1 MVSAMVALTMS
12 ASAHTGCR
20 RREVAAPASGPA
32 VPLAFDRDVLVLTL
46 AHGTDASARVPIS
59 GTERAKARLSLR
71 PGDHPAVRAHLES
84 DALVVNASAV
94 AEPGGSRA
102 GLAVGTHVGNVVVE
116 TGLAEPATL
125 TLPYSIRVT
134 GTLVVSPTNPYF
146 NLRDPEGLVRTVVVR
161 STAAD
166 AASFQVRAAE
176 VMAGPFEAELE
187 KAGPGTFHVQVRVRE
202 ADLPDDARGVLGRLL
217 IRSSDATEP
226 VKELPLFAFGS
237 TTRRGAPTRSDAR
250 VQ

>member
-1 MVSAMVALTMS
+1 MTAGAQ
-12 ASAHTGCR
+12 AGCR
-20 RREVAAPASGPA
+20 RRELPAPVPGPA
-32 VPLAFDRDVLVLTL
+32 VPLAFAQDVLVLTL
-46 AHGTDASARVPIS
+46 NHGRSATARIPIV
-59 GTERAKARLSLR
+59 GAQRARARLSLR
-71 PGDHPAVRAHLES
+71 ATDHPAVRAHVEN
-84 DALVVNASAV
+84 DDLVVSASAD
-94 AEPGGSRA
+94 ATPGGSKA

-125 TLPYSIRVT
+125 TLPYSIRVA

-146 NLRDPEGLVRTVVVR
+146 NLRDPDGRVRTVVVR

-176 VMAGPFEAELE
+176 VTAGPFEAELE

-202 ADLPDDARGVLGRLL
+202 ANLPDDARGVLGRLL

-226 VKELPLFAFGS
+226 VKELPLVAFGS
-237 TTRRGAPTRSDAR
+237 MTRRGASTRSDAR